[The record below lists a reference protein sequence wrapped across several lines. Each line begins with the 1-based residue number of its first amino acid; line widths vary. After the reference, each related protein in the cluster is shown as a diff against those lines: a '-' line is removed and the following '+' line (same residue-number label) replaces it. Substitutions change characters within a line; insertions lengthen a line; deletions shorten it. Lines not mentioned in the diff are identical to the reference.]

1 MLSILLAAAL
11 SNMWDDETFL
21 GRGPTAGA
29 GVSVAISRHFS
40 VEGEAA
46 WGSHHRDSGYL
57 EVQGHALTTAGRL
70 SFAFRNPDA
79 AVRPFVS
86 AGVTWTRSSD
96 VFTTSSLAPGPTGQ
110 PVTGPSARAEYKT
123 SLGGSEFG
131 LGAEIKA
138 GTRVKIR
145 PEVRW
150 SMTASDPSFKP
161 GTLEPPLLGVRA
173 GVTLVWT
180 PRK

>member
-1 MLSILLAAAL
+1 MLSILLVAAL

-29 GVSVAISRHFS
+29 GAAVPIGRHLS

-57 EVQGHALTTAGRL
+57 DVKGHTFTAAGRL
-70 SFAFRNPDA
+70 SFAFRSPDA
-79 AVRPFVS
+79 AFRPFVS
-86 AGVTWTRSSD
+86 AGLTWTRSTD
-96 VFTTSSLAPGPTGQ
+96 AFTTTSLAMGPMGQ
-110 PVTGPSARAEYKT
+110 PVEGPSSRAEYKT

-131 LGAEIKA
+131 VGAEIKA
-138 GTRVKIR
+138 GDRFKIR
-145 PEVRW
+145 PEARW

-161 GTLEPPLLGVRA
+161 GTLEPPLLGLRA
-173 GVTLVWT
+173 GVTLLWT